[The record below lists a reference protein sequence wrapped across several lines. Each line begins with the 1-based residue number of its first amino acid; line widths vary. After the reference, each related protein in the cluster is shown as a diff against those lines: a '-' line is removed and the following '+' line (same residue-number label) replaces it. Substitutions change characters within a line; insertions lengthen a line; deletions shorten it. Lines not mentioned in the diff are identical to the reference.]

1 MKIIKNLSVLS
12 LILILILSAY
22 STIQAPAADSME
34 EDNEVMEESM
44 EETTVPEA
52 MPDTG
57 NDDSMDEV
65 MPEEESMEDEEM
77 MDDDIMQDD
86 SMKDEMPESEE
97 EMADDALT
105 EDDMDDDMLEEPEMM
120 DQPAFF
126 NAALSDVRTG
136 ESFSLNDFAGKVIL
150 VETMAVWC
158 PSCLRQQM
166 EVKQLQAALGDR
178 DDFLTVILDIDPNED
193 ADDLKSYVEENAFQ
207 GYYAVAPAEV
217 SSEIGNLYGSQFLNP
232 PSTPIF
238 IIDRHGEVH
247 LLPFGIK
254 DAEVLE
260 EAVGMYLQVGLESEG
275 DY

>member
-1 MKIIKNLSVLS
+1 M
-12 LILILILSAY
+12 
-22 STIQAPAADSME
+22 D

-44 EETTVPEA
+44 EETTVTEA

-57 NDDSMDEV
+57 NDDAMDEA
-65 MPEEESMEDEEM
+65 MPEEEM